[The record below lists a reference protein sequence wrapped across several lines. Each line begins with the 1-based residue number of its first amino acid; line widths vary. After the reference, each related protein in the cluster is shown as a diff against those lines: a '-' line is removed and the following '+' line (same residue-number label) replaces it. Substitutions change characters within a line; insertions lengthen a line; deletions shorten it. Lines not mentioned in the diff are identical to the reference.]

1 MRLLTGDLLVR
12 IVLLGAPGA
21 GKGTHAKYLEN
32 HYGFP
37 QVSTGD
43 LLRQATREQTPLGQ
57 KALSYMSKG
66 ELVPDALML
75 DLVRERLT
83 EENCRGGFVLD
94 GFPRTIG
101 QAEGLQQL
109 LDDLACKLDRVLLI
123 AVPRSLIVERLSGRR
138 NCKLCGSLY
147 HASLMPPRREGVCD
161 RCGGGLYQR
170 DDDKEE
176 MISAR
181 LDVYERATAPLIEHY
196 RKKGMLAEVD
206 GVGKVEDVRA
216 RVVQALG
223 LKGDDFS

>member
-1 MRLLTGDLLVR
+1 VR

-32 HYGFP
+32 RYGFR

-43 LLRQATREQTPLGQ
+43 LLRQAARDQTPLGQ

-83 EENCRGGFVLD
+83 AADPQAGFVLD

-109 LDDLACKLDRVLLI
+109 LDDLKWKLDRVVLIRVPRLLI
-123 AVPRSLIVERLSGRR
+123 IERLSGRR
-138 NCKLCGSLY
+138 NCRLCGSLY
-147 HASLMPPRREGVCD
+147 HVSLMPPRTEGLCD
-161 RCGGGLYQR
+161 RCRGELYQR

-181 LDVYERATAPLIEHY
+181 LDVYERETAPLIEHY
-196 RKKGMLAEVD
+196 RKKGMLVELD
-206 GVGKVEDVRA
+206 GVGTVEDVRR
-216 RVVQALG
+216 RVVHALG
-223 LKGDDFS
+223 LKEDDPS